1 MLRVRRS
8 SNLPEVVADSR
19 RLGQVMIN
27 LILNA
32 SKFGGADTP
41 IDVTLSSRGG
51 CVYVAVADRGPGISV
66 EQAHRLFE
74 PYYRGTATSGVKE
87 GVGLGLSIVKSIVE
101 AHGGRVGVKPRR
113 GGGAR
118 FWFSI
123 PSVRRTS
130 SASSHLTIVS

>member
-1 MLRVRRS
+1 
-8 SNLPEVVADSR
+8 
-19 RLGQVMIN
+19 
-27 LILNA
+27 
-32 SKFGGADTP
+32 
-41 IDVTLSSRGG
+41 
-51 CVYVAVADRGPGISV
+51 VYVAVADRGPGISV